1 MSATKKYCGS
11 FILRN
16 AAGAQVNADS
26 TPTAAVYDSTGAV
39 ASAASVAV
47 VAVSGKTGV
56 YVWTATFTQP
66 AWVAGVEFAVIG
78 QAVVG
83 GVTLNI
89 PLKADLFEPA
99 PAQLGDAMNL
109 QGTYDAA
116 KTAASQSS
124 VNALGYPLQST
135 DYTAP
140 DNTNIGVA
148 AAQATAAASSAA
160 AAAASSAATQQLTV
174 YKQVWEYTGGAYTGT
189 IYLRNAGD
197 SANLLK
203 TVARNPATGAAIT
216 DPTYSGPMNFDA
228 WSAA

>member
-135 DYTAP
+135 GYTAP

-148 AAQATAAASSAA
+148 AAQATAAAASAA
-160 AAAASSAATQQLTV
+160 ASATAAALADLAALIAPAIRTISAGEDVVVVKTA
-174 YKQVWEYTGGAYTGT
+174 GGATLAT
-189 IYLRNAGD
+189 FT
-197 SANLLK
+197 K
-203 TVARNPATGAAIT
+203 TSPGGVETWTR
-216 DPTYSGPMNFDA
+216 S
-228 WSAA
+228 